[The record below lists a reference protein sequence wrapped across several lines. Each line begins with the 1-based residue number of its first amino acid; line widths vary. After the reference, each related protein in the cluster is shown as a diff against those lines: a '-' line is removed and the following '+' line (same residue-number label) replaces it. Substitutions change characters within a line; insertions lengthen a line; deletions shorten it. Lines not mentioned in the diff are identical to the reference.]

1 MLLSV
6 LLTVS
11 CVVGAAHAL
20 GQEPIVAFD
29 KTKGAYKLAGKNTA
43 PGVILLDGDD
53 WSGVIRAAGDLAVD
67 FGRVTGTNFT
77 TGLING
83 TALHDQ
89 SSIRG
94 NRGVIIAGTIGKSRL
109 IDSLAKRG
117 KIDVD
122 QTKGKWEAFQTEVV
136 SNPLEGISNALVIS
150 GSDKRG
156 VIYGLYD
163 ISEQIGVSP
172 WYWFADVAPAQHK
185 EVYALKK
192 KKIQGPPSVKYRG
205 IFINDEQPALTNWIN
220 ENYPPAKYGP
230 GFNADFY
237 SRVFELLL
245 RLRANYLW
253 PAMWDNAFYPDDPR
267 NGPTADEY
275 GIVMGTSH
283 TEPMMRA
290 TKEQSLFLEGE
301 WDWTSN
307 KKNIT
312 QFFREGAI
320 RSKDW
325 EVLWTLG
332 MRGKHDTANPTNTK
346 QSLGDIVNTQ
356 QQVLSDV
363 LNMTNISSVPQM
375 WCLYKE
381 VGQFYEEGLRA
392 PDDVTLLWADDNW
405 GNIQR
410 LPVGNETARSGG
422 AGVYYHFD
430 YVGDPRDY
438 KWINTISL
446 QKTWEQMHLA
456 YERQARQIWIVNIGD
471 LKGVELP
478 LNHFLD
484 LAYNTPLW
492 SSPDSTLTWLNH
504 WATRE
509 FGEQVSSKVADIMDR
524 YGMYAARR
532 KYELI
537 DSSTFS
543 VINYNEADRVQEEWR
558 ALVNDAQSVYQKLK
572 DSVRPA
578 FFELVLQPC
587 MAGQIVTDIH
597 ITAARNNLYA
607 GQRRTSANSL
617 ADQALMLFKDD
628 HALTQRYH
636 KLLDG
641 KWNHIM
647 DQTHLGYDYWQQP
660 MRNTLPPL
668 AYTQV
673 LEESLAGSM
682 GVSVEASNA
691 SVPGDDVW
699 HSLSSNS
706 LTLPPMDPYG
716 PSTRWIDVYSRGTH
730 DFTFTVSPYDSWV
743 KASPPSGK
751 ISASGNNT
759 DARIQLSIDWE
770 QVPTGSHMALINVTI
785 SSDDYGNFGMPTV
798 QLPVNKTSVPA
809 DFHGFV
815 ESDGTVSME
824 AEHATRNTSSADVSY
839 AVIPR
844 YGHTLSGVTL
854 LPVTIETQQPPSSPR
869 LEYDMYLF
877 SNVSTVKATVYLG
890 PSLNTDHSR
899 PLKYAI
905 SINDAEPQVVQFVP
919 STPLGSLPSNW
930 GTTVSNAVWTN
941 TTSHAIQGDGRK
953 NTLKLWAIEPGVVF
967 QKIVVNLGGV
977 RPSYLGPPESMIV

>member
-11 CVVGAAHAL
+11 WVVGAAHAL

-29 KTKGAYKLAGKNTA
+29 KTKGAYKLAGKTTA
-43 PGVILLDGDD
+43 AGVILLDGDD
-53 WSGVIRAAGDLAVD
+53 WPGVIRAAGDLAAD

-83 TALHDQ
+83 TTLDDQ
-89 SSIRG
+89 SSVRG

-172 WYWFADVAPAQHK
+172 WYWFADVAPAQHN
-185 EVYALKK
+185 EVYALEKK
-192 KKIQGPPSVKYRG
+192 KVQGPPSVKYRG

-220 ENYPPAKYGP
+220 ENYPAARYGP

-290 TKEQSLFLEGE
+290 TKEQSLFLEGQ

-332 MRGKHDTANPTNTK
+332 MRGTHDSANPTNTK

-356 QQVLSDV
+356 QQILSDV
-363 LNMTNISSVPQM
+363 LNMTNISSIPQM

-410 LPVGNETARSGG
+410 LPVDNETARSGG

-456 YERQARQIWIVNIGD
+456 YERQARQIWIVNVGD

-492 SSPDSTLTWLNH
+492 SSPDSTLAWLNQ

-509 FGEQVSSKVADIMDR
+509 FGKEVSSKVADIMDR

-543 VINYNEADRVQEEWR
+543 VINYNEADRVQEDWR
-558 ALVNDAQSVYQKLK
+558 ALVNDALSVYQMLN
-572 DSVRPA
+572 DSARPA

-587 MAGQIVTDIH
+587 MAGEIVTNIH

-617 ADQALMLFKDD
+617 ADQALKLFKDD
-628 HALTQRYH
+628 HTLTQRYH
-636 KLLDG
+636 QLLDG

-699 HSLSSNS
+699 HSLSSNA

-716 PSTRWIDVYSRGTH
+716 PNTRWIDVYSRGTH

-743 KASPPSGK
+743 KASPSSGK

-770 QVPTGSHMALINVTI
+770 KVTSGSHMALINVTI

-854 LPVTIETQQPPSSPR
+854 LPVTVETQQPPSSPR

-877 SNVSTVKATVYLG
+877 SNVTTVKATVYLG

-905 SINDAEPQVVQFVP
+905 SINDADPQVVQFVP

-941 TTSHAIQGDGRK
+941 TTGHAIQGGGRK